1 MEASLS
7 KDSSARQTSRFVRT
21 LLQMKARWYCYV
33 MIAGTFLLLLT
44 FDYIP
49 AFSAIYHSF
58 TKWDGFRPPA
68 WVGLKH
74 YQAVFTDPVLLKGA
88 GNALLLGSWGM
99 LISVTVPLIAA
110 ALVFHVRSER
120 LANFFRLLF
129 VLPIVVPGLV
139 GLYVWQE
146 LYNPNTGLLNEI
158 LQWLGREPLA
168 WLNAPKT
175 ALFSIMFAGFPWVDG
190 IGLLIY
196 LAGFL
201 AIPQEVLEAATVDG
215 AGKWKRFFSVE
226 LPLVMPQVRL
236 TALLN
241 VIGAFQDFGWQL
253 VVTQGGP
260 LRATTVPAW
269 EMYYRAMEGGRYG
282 AASTIGMLL
291 FIVIFAL
298 TLLNEKVFTTA
309 SYFEEVA

>member
-7 KDSSARQTSRFVRT
+7 QDSPARQTSRFART
-21 LLQMKARWYCYV
+21 LLQIKKYWYCYA

-58 TKWDGFRPPA
+58 TKWDGFRPPT
-68 WVGLKH
+68 WVGLKN
-74 YQAVFTDPVLLKGA
+74 YRAAFTDPVLLKGT
-88 GNALLLGSWGM
+88 GNALLLGSWGI
-99 LISVTVPLIAA
+99 LISVTVPLAAA
-110 ALVFHVRSER
+110 ALVFHVRGER

-282 AASTIGMLL
+282 VASTIGMLL

-298 TLLNEKVFTTA
+298 TLLNEKAFTTA
-309 SYFEEVA
+309 SYFEEAA